1 MKEIF
6 QEIRSLFQDLNIAY
20 LNQYVDDL
28 EKSIDKVHIAFV
40 GEYNAGKS
48 SLINTLIGQN
58 VLAERDL
65 PTTNRVVLVTNC
77 DIVQRKKLDKF
88 TELLCIDE
96 PRLENIVLVD
106 TPGLSSA
113 VKEHEAALFKYLH
126 KADLLVFVAPSLR
139 PYTKE
144 IENLLKELM
153 EKHST
158 QLAYVINIFEDPTL
172 YLEDPKKIDRLKEFV
187 REKLSQFLSSEDVKD
202 LKIFTFNLR
211 LVRKGDKRYPELV
224 KEFEEFKK
232 FIFDEVAEKAKKLK
246 FASIKEKLLK
256 LLSSREIQ
264 EKKEKFKNL
273 QQKLSTL
280 KAKKESINKL
290 AEQFKQEELQNIEKI
305 LNTFFQ
311 QLQEEIE
318 EILARYSNID
328 FVKNPLEVQN
338 EIKTLIKSR
347 FLVEDYLELFSNLL
361 DYRSALVRIKK
372 IYPDV
377 VLNLTIPS
385 GRQNLIR
392 NFERDIEN
400 LPTSVGLPGN
410 IAKWVLV
417 IGFLFTLIGAILVA
431 APGLNN
437 NENLKQWGIVSII
450 LGILLG
456 STSFIRLIMAKNSYK
471 KLLENRI
478 KFLKSHYLNLFK
490 ERYQIQYDEKI
501 KNFNIDIDKEI
512 KKIELQLNNLKDIL
526 DRVELLKEKIV
537 KY

>member
-6 QEIRSLFQDLNIAY
+6 QEIRSLFQELNIPY

-77 DIVQRKKLDKF
+77 DIVQRKKLDTF

-158 QLAYVINIFEDPTL
+158 QLAYVINIFEDPTI

-224 KEFEEFKK
+224 KEFEEFNH
-232 FIFDEVAEKAKKLK
+232 FIFDEVAERAKKLK

-256 LLSSREIQ
+256 LLSSKEIQ
-264 EKKEKFKNL
+264 DKEKQFKEL
-273 QQKLSTL
+273 QQKLANL
-280 KAKKESINKL
+280 QNKKETVNSLANK
-290 AEQFKQEELQNIEKI
+290 FKEEEIKNIEKV
-305 LNTFFQ
+305 LGSYFN
-311 QLQEEIE
+311 QLHEEVE

-328 FVKNPLEVQN
+328 FIKNPYEVQE

-347 FLVEDYLELFSNLL
+347 FLIEDYLEVFSNLL
-361 DYRSALVRIKK
+361 DYRPSLVRIKK
-372 IYPDV
+372 LYPDV
-377 VLNLTIPS
+377 VLNLTIPT
-385 GRQNLIR
+385 GRKKILDK
-392 NFERDIEN
+392 FEKDIEN
-400 LPTSVGLPGN
+400 LPTSVGIPGN
-410 IAKWVLV
+410 IAKWFFVLGL
-417 IGFLFTLIGAILVA
+417 IITLLGAIFLY
-431 APGLNN
+431 APGLNAN
-437 NENLKQWGIVSII
+437 QQLKQLGLIFIPTGIIMSAIAIVR
-450 LGILLG
+450 L
-456 STSFIRLIMAKNSYK
+456 FISKGSYK
-471 KLLENRI
+471 KALIEKIDLLRKRYE
-478 KFLKSHYLNLFK
+478 KLFK
-490 ERYQIQYDEKI
+490 EHYQIQYDEKI
-501 KNFNIDIDKEI
+501 KNVNFELDKEI
-512 KKIELQLNNLKDIL
+512 KNIETQLTNLQKILEQVNQ
-526 DRVELLKEKIV
+526 LKEKII